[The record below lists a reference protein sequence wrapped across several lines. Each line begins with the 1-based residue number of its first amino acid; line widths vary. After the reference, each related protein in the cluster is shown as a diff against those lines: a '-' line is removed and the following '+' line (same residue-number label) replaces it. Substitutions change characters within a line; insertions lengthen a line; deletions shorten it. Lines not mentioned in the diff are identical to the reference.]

1 MCTTMTQ
8 AKEREGQV
16 ELAVAQLGGKTVL
29 ERERA
34 GTQLSR
40 LLSGNS
46 LCVSSTSLSELSTH
60 SEFVEREAYQPVYIN
75 LFWYVCRR
83 QQLWCFLQHSR

>member
-1 MCTTMTQ
+1 MCATMTQ

-40 LLSGNS
+40 LLSGDI
-46 LCVSSTSLSELSTH
+46 LDVSSRGLSEL
-60 SEFVEREAYQPVYIN
+60 FNFIAR
-75 LFWYVCRR
+75 L
-83 QQLWCFLQHSR
+83 

>member
-8 AKEREGQV
+8 AKEQEGQV
-16 ELAVAQLGGKTVL
+16 ELTVAQLGGKTVL
-29 ERERA
+29 KRERA

-46 LCVSSTSLSELSTH
+46 LAVGSAGLSELST
-60 SEFVEREAYQPVYIN
+60 S
-75 LFWYVCRR
+75 L
-83 QQLWCFLQHSR
+83 

>member
-1 MCTTMTQ
+1 MCTTMI

-16 ELAVAQLGGKTVL
+16 ELAVMQLGGKTVL

-40 LLSGNS
+40 LLSGNRLIRAVHSFIRLWNRMLS
-46 LCVSSTSLSELSTH
+46 L
-60 SEFVEREAYQPVYIN
+60 YVY
-75 LFWYVCRR
+75 
-83 QQLWCFLQHSR
+83 